1 MPPRGRSHT
10 SHSSRSSRSFR
21 SFTSRSSGSRSSSF
35 GSRRGPSPHSRTT
48 RTGSFSA
55 SRSFTPAPRPRRNQ
69 PIGYVPVSTVFS
81 LSRLYGR
88 SHDYVYY
95 PNSWTAEDGTYYEK
109 GYYDEDGNRYGNVV
123 IENEETIL
131 TCEYCGTQTKV
142 IWKEGQAPNCE
153 NCGAPLKID
162 MVDKKQEG
170 AGTAGAGAGHARKPT
185 ILMMTFVII
194 AITAAITFIGSFMG
208 SSSYQESGPGVISMS
223 DQEDSIYVEAIG
235 RTCYL
240 DGENYYDPETDCWFY
255 FNEEAGVWQYWYEG
269 ISSNYGDYGWMEYDE
284 IEDQWYIEQSY
295 GNWVELPDHYLDEYD
310 YLWHM

>member
-1 MPPRGRSHT
+1 
-10 SHSSRSSRSFR
+10 
-21 SFTSRSSGSRSSSF
+21 
-35 GSRRGPSPHSRTT
+35 
-48 RTGSFSA
+48 
-55 SRSFTPAPRPRRNQ
+55 
-69 PIGYVPVSTVFS
+69 
-81 LSRLYGR
+81 
-88 SHDYVYY
+88 
-95 PNSWTAEDGTYYEK
+95 
-109 GYYDEDGNRYGNVV
+109 
-123 IENEETIL
+123 
-131 TCEYCGTQTKV
+131 
-142 IWKEGQAPNCE
+142 
-153 NCGAPLKID
+153 
-162 MVDKKQEG
+162 
-170 AGTAGAGAGHARKPT
+170 
-185 ILMMTFVII
+185 
-194 AITAAITFIGSFMG
+194 MG